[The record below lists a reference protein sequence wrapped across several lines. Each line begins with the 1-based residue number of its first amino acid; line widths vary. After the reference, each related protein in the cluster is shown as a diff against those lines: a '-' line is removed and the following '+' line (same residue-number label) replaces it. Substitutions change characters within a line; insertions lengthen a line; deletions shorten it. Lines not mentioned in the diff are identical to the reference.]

1 MKDGVNEIV
10 FEAGGYLVD
19 CRLYLWQPTTKIV
32 ISDIDGTITKS
43 DKLGHLY
50 TFVGKDWTHAGVASL
65 YKQLT
70 GNGYE
75 ILYLSSRAI
84 GMAGQT
90 RKYLD
95 GIRQDG
101 GVTLPQGPVIMSP
114 DRLFQSLHREVVIH
128 RPQDFKIRALSDV
141 HRLFMA
147 ASPLPNYTPFYA
159 GFGNRGTDSI
169 SYKSVGVPE
178 GKIFI
183 INPQSEI
190 TSEKGAI

>member
-1 MKDGVNEIV
+1 M
-10 FEAGGYLVD
+10 
-19 CRLYLWQPTTKIV
+19 
-32 ISDIDGTITKS
+32 
-43 DKLGHLY
+43 
-50 TFVGKDWTHAGVASL
+50 
-65 YKQLT
+65 
-70 GNGYE
+70 
-75 ILYLSSRAI
+75 
-84 GMAGQT
+84 
-90 RKYLD
+90 
-95 GIRQDG
+95 
-101 GVTLPQGPVIMSP
+101 PQGPVIMSP

-190 TSEKGAI
+190 TSEKGVRIFHPDGALAREMAKAKHAGSTHGVKVDGSATDTETSGYATMAEMVEHIFPYVEKSSDLTDVEMVDNGFDSGAFWRAPLPDIDLDLAK